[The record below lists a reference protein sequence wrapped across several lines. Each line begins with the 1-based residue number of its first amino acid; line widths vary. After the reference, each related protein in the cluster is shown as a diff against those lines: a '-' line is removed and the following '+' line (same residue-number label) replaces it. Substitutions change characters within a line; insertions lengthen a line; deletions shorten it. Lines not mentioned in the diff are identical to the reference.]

1 MRRRGCS
8 RDENTIRNGMMDK
21 IINGIVNQIRQI
33 YDESKYEIY
42 TESVEQGLKEPC
54 FSILCLSPHIEHIVG
69 TRYKRT
75 LPFIIRYWSDSEE
88 TYADELNVSENLEYL
103 LKGITVDGFVM
114 HGKNILGQIVDGV
127 LQFQVTYEFFVVD
140 KPDDEE
146 KIENCDI
153 NTNARR

>member
-1 MRRRGCS
+1 M
-8 RDENTIRNGMMDK
+8 IDK
-21 IINGIVNQIRQI
+21 IINGIVNRIRQK

-88 TYADELNVSENLEYL
+88 
-103 LKGITVDGFVM
+103 
-114 HGKNILGQIVDGV
+114 NI
-127 LQFQVTYEFFVVD
+127 
-140 KPDDEE
+140 
-146 KIENCDI
+146 C
-153 NTNARR
+153 R

>member
-1 MRRRGCS
+1 MI
-8 RDENTIRNGMMDK
+8 EK
-21 IINGIVNQIRQI
+21 IINGIVNQIRQK

-140 KPDDEE
+140 KTEDEE

>member
-1 MRRRGCS
+1 
-8 RDENTIRNGMMDK
+8 MMDK